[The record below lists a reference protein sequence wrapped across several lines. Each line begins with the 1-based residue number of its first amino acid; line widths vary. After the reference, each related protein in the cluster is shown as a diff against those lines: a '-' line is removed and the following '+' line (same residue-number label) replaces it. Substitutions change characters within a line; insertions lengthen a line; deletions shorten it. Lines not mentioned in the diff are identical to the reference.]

1 MKLMVIKIK
10 SFQSNINQS
19 IKQYLDEL
27 KPHLKDN
34 INNLKK
40 SDTWKIQ
47 LIVAINFISWGTCNA
62 FKEYHIVIMT
72 YDKADEVTKEHF
84 ESLLFRYQIG
94 LETSMK
100 VSGLIFDCVHLTA
113 QKMKFSIKDFFSN
126 CDQIRRKLPVWDFC
140 CCCSK
145 QMKTTQKIK
154 RTINFWGYSS

>member
-94 LETSMK
+94 LEHQWK
-100 VSGLIFDCVHLTA
+100 LVVLFLIA
-113 QKMKFSIKDFFSN
+113 SIWLHKKWSFLLRISLVIVTKSAESCLFEIFVVVVLN
-126 CDQIRRKLPVWDFC
+126 KWRQLK
-140 CCCSK
+140 K
-145 QMKTTQKIK
+145 
-154 RTINFWGYSS
+154 

>member
-47 LIVAINFISWGTCNA
+47 LIVAINFISWGKCKV
-62 FKEYHIVIMT
+62 FKKCRIETMT
-72 YDKADEVTKEHF
+72 YDEADEVTKEHF

-94 LETSMK
+94 WKHQWKL
-100 VSGLIFDCVHLTA
+100 VVLFLIA
-113 QKMKFSIKDFFSN
+113 SIWLHKKWSFLLRISLVIVTESAESCRFGHIYWRN
-126 CDQIRRKLPVWDFC
+126 PW
-140 CCCSK
+140 
-145 QMKTTQKIK
+145 
-154 RTINFWGYSS
+154 

>member
-47 LIVAINFISWGTCNA
+47 LIVAINFISWGKCKV
-62 FKEYHIVIMT
+62 FKKCHIETMT
-72 YDKADEVTKEHF
+72 YDEADEVTKERF

-113 QKMKFSIKDFFSN
+113 QKMKFSIKNFFSN
-126 CDQIRRKLPVWDFC
+126 CDRICRKLQIRSHLLKKSL
-140 CCCSK
+140 
-145 QMKTTQKIK
+145 IK
-154 RTINFWGYSS
+154 RFFCAVFIVL

>member
-1 MKLMVIKIK
+1 MKLMVIEIK
-10 SFQSNINQS
+10 SCQSNINRL

-47 LIVAINFISWGTCNA
+47 LIVAISFISWGKCKI
-62 FKEYHIVIMT
+62 FKKCHIETMT
-72 YDKADEVTKEHF
+72 YDKADKVTKKRF
-84 ESLLFRYQIG
+84 ESLLFMYQIG

-113 QKMKFSIKDFFSN
+113 QKMKFSIKNFFSN
-126 CDQIRRKLPVWDFC
+126 CDKICRKLQIRSHLLKKSL
-140 CCCSK
+140 
-145 QMKTTQKIK
+145 IK
-154 RTINFWGYSS
+154 RFFCAVFIVL